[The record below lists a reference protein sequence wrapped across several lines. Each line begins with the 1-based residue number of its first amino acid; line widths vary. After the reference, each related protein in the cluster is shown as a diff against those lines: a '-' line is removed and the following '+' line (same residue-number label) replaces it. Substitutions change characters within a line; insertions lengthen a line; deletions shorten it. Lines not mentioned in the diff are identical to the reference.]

1 MSNTHNNGNNDNDL
15 ERLGQAY
22 TRLQQEEPPDLLD
35 QAVLNSAHRAV
46 EKQPHWMK
54 FSWLHGL
61 TTAAVFV
68 LAFSLV
74 LNQREPV
81 PDFEAGRQT
90 EDLELAHPGRLV
102 KKQSAEEPADTMRL
116 RENEK
121 GGARHDSALQT
132 RMAPAAGPA
141 PERVTASG
149 EDPEPRELL
158 ESNYAQEL
166 RVIEPDQ
173 ADEDIGEIIPKIRAE
188 AVDMADSLADQ
199 PEAAASAPIVA
210 GTVGAALR
218 EKQAEPERDPEIEKK
233 IQAII
238 ELKQSGDP
246 SWRTELASFRE
257 SYPGYP
263 LPDEL
268 LN

>member
-15 ERLGQAY
+15 ESLGKAY

-35 QAVLNSAHRAV
+35 QAVLNRAHRAV
-46 EKQPHWMK
+46 EKKPHWMK

-81 PDFEAGRQT
+81 PDFEAGIQS
-90 EDLELAHPGRLV
+90 EELELNQQGTLS
-102 KKQSAEEPADTMRL
+102 KKQSADEPVDSL
-116 RENEK
+116 RQQKKEK
-121 GGARHDSALQT
+121 GDARYDKLRT
-132 RMAPAAGPA
+132 RMAPPAVPASEPVTAAGEE
-141 PERVTASG
+141 PETA
-149 EDPEPRELL
+149 ERLR
-158 ESNYAQEL
+158 SNYIQEL

-173 ADEDIGEIIPKIRAE
+173 ADEDIGEIVSGVEAE
-188 AVDMADSLADQ
+188 APEMADSLADQ
-199 PEAAASAPIVA
+199 AEAAASAPIA
-210 GTVGAALR
+210 TEPVGAALR
-218 EKQAEPERDPEIEKK
+218 EKLAEAERDPEIEKK
-233 IQAII
+233 LKAII

-246 SWRTELASFRE
+246 GWEKELASFRE
-257 SYPGYP
+257 SYPDYP

>member
-1 MSNTHNNGNNDNDL
+1 MSNTHNNGNNDKDL

-35 QAVLNSAHRAV
+35 QAVLNSARRAV
-46 EKQPHWMK
+46 ENKPHWMK

-81 PDFEAGRQT
+81 PDFEAGIQS
-90 EDLELAHPGRLV
+90 EKMDLEHQRTLS
-102 KKQSAEEPADTMRL
+102 KKQSADEPVDSLRL
-116 RENEK
+116 QEKEK
-121 GGARHDSALQT
+121 GDARYDSALRT
-132 RMAPAAGPA
+132 RMAPPAVPASEPVTAAGEEKETA
-141 PERVTASG
+141 ER
-149 EDPEPRELL
+149 LK
-158 ESNYAQEL
+158 SNYAQEL

-173 ADEDIGEIIPKIRAE
+173 ADEDIGEIVPKIEAE
-188 AVDMADSLADQ
+188 AVDLADSLADQ
-199 PEAAASAPIVA
+199 PEAAASAPMVT

-218 EKQAEPERDPEIEKK
+218 EQQAEPERDPEIERK

-238 ELKQSGDP
+238 ELKRSGDP
-246 SWRTELASFRE
+246 SWRAELASFTE
-257 SYPGYP
+257 SYPDYP

-268 LN
+268 IN